1 MTSRSLPAALL
12 LLTMTACGGLRSPEV
27 RPVPL
32 ATSEPRQTPFD
43 AAYDEGKRHLA
54 ADRLGLAIVM
64 FDKALAINP
73 RSVIALNACG
83 VAYDDLHRY
92 PIAHGY
98 YRRALQIEPNNTD
111 TWNNMAVSAMMAQDF
126 ETARTYLAKASSL
139 DPDNEIVRNNM
150 RLLAHATAPIIQ
162 LTDLGDDDDLSHPT
176 VERTGSNEL
185 TLVVHPLRRPKSL
198 SLDEK
203 ERLFDQFR
211 RWAALP
217 AGNVEKPAMAK
228 NASGSRDQSENPQ

>member
-1 MTSRSLPAALL
+1 MTNRALPALL
-12 LLTMTACGGLRSPEV
+12 LLVMTACGGLRTAEV

-32 ATSEPRQTPFD
+32 AAGEPRQAPFD

-92 PIAHGY
+92 AIAHGY
-98 YRRALQIEPNNTD
+98 YRRALQIEPNNMD
-111 TWNNMAVSAMMAQDF
+111 TWNNMAVSAMLAQDF
-126 ETARTYLAKASSL
+126 ETARTYLAKATSL
-139 DPDNEIVRNNM
+139 DPENEIVRNNM
-150 RLLAHATAPIIQ
+150 RLLAHATAPVIQ
-162 LTDLGDDDDLSHPT
+162 LTDIGFDDDQSRPT

-185 TLVVHPLRRPKSL
+185 TLVVHPLRRPKAL
-198 SLDEK
+198 SSQEQ
-203 ERLFDQFR
+203 EQLFDQFR
-211 RWAALP
+211 RWAALNV
-217 AGNVEKPAMAK
+217 GNVEKPAMAK
-228 NASGSRDQSENPQ
+228 SVRASRAQSEDPR

>member
-1 MTSRSLPAALL
+1 MTYRALPALILFLA
-12 LLTMTACGGLRSPEV
+12 MTACGGLPTPEV
-27 RPVPL
+27 HPVPL
-32 ATSEPRQTPFD
+32 ATGQARQTPFN

-64 FDKALAINP
+64 FDKAIAINP

-92 PIAHGY
+92 VVAHRY
-98 YRRALQIEPNNTD
+98 YSRALQIEPDNTD

-126 ETARTYLAKASSL
+126 ETARTYLAKAASL
-139 DPDNEIVRNNM
+139 DPNNEIVGNNM
-150 RLLAHATAPIIQ
+150 RLLAHATAPIVQ
-162 LTDLGDDDDLSHPT
+162 LTDIGDDDDLSHPT

-185 TLVVHPLRRPKSL
+185 TLVVHPLRRPKAL
-198 SLDEK
+198 SSEEK
-203 ERLFDQFR
+203 EQLFDQFR

-217 AGNVEKPAMAK
+217 GSVEQRATAK
-228 NASGSRDQSENPQ
+228 DARGSRGQSENPR